1 MKWPV
6 QMCVWW
12 ICTLHYF
19 YKWKH
24 RYNCLVQCSDITE
37 HICSCYTIL
46 LLHQYI
52 FLSIIHWF
60 IQYLYYKIRIIW
72 SNSHFQYASVFK
84 ALDMTICFF
93 VIEPSEFFLHLRL
106 VKLIKRIWN
115 VFERMRSIR
124 LKKKLFI
131 LQCLYEQISFGFDKT
146 HFIVRLLQEY
156 TGISKHFNWCEKQK
170 Q

>member
-6 QMCVWW
+6 
-12 ICTLHYF
+12 HNF

-24 RYNCLVQCSDITE
+24 RYDRVLQCSDITE

-52 FLSIIHWF
+52 FLFIIHWF

-84 ALDMTICFF
+84 ALDMTIRFF
-93 VIEPSEFFLHLRL
+93 VIKPSEFFLHLRL

-115 VFERMRSIR
+115 VRVFQRIMRSIR
-124 LKKKLFI
+124 LKKNK
-131 LQCLYEQISFGFDKT
+131 KT
-146 HFIVRLLQEY
+146 IIYSPVSVRADIVWL
-156 TGISKHFNWCEKQK
+156 W
-170 Q
+170 